1 MDHPDERPLCVQRA
15 EATVPVRKHNTLQNK
30 LRQWQSKSAQAGSD
44 KTNRVGFPRRR
55 KPSMPPL
62 PWDKSE

>member
-1 MDHPDERPLCVQRA
+1 MDHFDERPPCVQRA
-15 EATVPVRKHNTLQNK
+15 DATVPVRKHNTLHNK
-30 LRQWQSKSAQAGSD
+30 LRQWQAKSAQAESN
-44 KTNRVGFPRRR
+44 KTNHVGHPRRR